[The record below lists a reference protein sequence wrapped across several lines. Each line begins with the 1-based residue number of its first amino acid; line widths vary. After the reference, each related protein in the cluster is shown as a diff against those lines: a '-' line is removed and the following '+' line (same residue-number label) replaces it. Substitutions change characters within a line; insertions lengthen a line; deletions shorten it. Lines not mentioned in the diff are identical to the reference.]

1 MLFGSVGGNRRV
13 NYYRMCMRIRAAG
26 AGILA
31 VALAAGCAASN
42 SNWRRTELYFG
53 SSVPGGGG
61 VVSDADWQA
70 FLDQVVTPRFPD
82 GFTVVQATGQ
92 YRESNGTLERNER
105 TRIVIVLH
113 PPRTM
118 REDQAKLD
126 EIARE
131 YVRRFH
137 QDSVLR
143 TDGDADVQFVSVHDT
158 TPGAANP

>member
-1 MLFGSVGGNRRV
+1 MR
-13 NYYRMCMRIRAAG
+13 MRIRAATVR
-26 AGILA
+26 ILA
-31 VALAAGCAASN
+31 VILAAGCAASD

-53 SSVPGGGG
+53 TSVPGGGG
-61 VVSDADWQA
+61 LVSDADWQA

-92 YRESNGTLERNER
+92 YRESNGTLERDER

-113 PPRTM
+113 PPRTLQ
-118 REDQAKLD
+118 EDQTKLD

-143 TDGDADVQFVSVHDT
+143 TDGDAQVQFVSVPAT
-158 TPGAANP
+158 MPGAANP